1 MPKLNLY
8 WFTPSVKWTAASR
21 NFCTGCSVERR
32 RFNQLD
38 GTAKGGVALAV
49 VADGFAYPL
58 FVLGKELKTSALFPA
73 TNSSKLC
80 YSYSKF

>member
-8 WFTPSVKWTAASR
+8 WFWTPSVKWTAASR

-38 GTAKGGVALAV
+38 GTAKGGCALAV
-49 VADGFAYPL
+49 VKQMGLPIRFIGAD
-58 FVLGKELKTSALFPA
+58 
-73 TNSSKLC
+73 
-80 YSYSKF
+80 